1 MAIICALRIAQ
12 ALGLPVVPD
21 VYIRHAR
28 SFGERLVVGRE
39 AGDVGRSGS
48 VTKVMPGFWGAGVF
62 GKATKFSEKCGK
74 EQGKASDSSGVE
86 RTRLQFDTFKQ

>member
-1 MAIICALRIAQ
+1 
-12 ALGLPVVPD
+12 LPVVPD

-62 GKATKFSEKCGK
+62 GKATKFSEK
-74 EQGKASDSSGVE
+74 
-86 RTRLQFDTFKQ
+86 